1 MNYRNLAFWV
11 MILFIFALGIY
22 LVWFINSESYEC
34 LSSPLVYGV
43 SLYEDTQG
51 EFTCTCSSPNSKPIL
66 VTKDGMSLQESY
78 NNWLLPSDK

>member
-34 LSSPLVYGV
+34 LSSPFVHHQIQNQY
-43 SLYEDTQG
+43 
-51 EFTCTCSSPNSKPIL
+51 
-66 VTKDGMSLQESY
+66 
-78 NNWLLPSDK
+78 